1 MYAEKRQCGKKSAI
15 GRVGGKIKLGLEAK
29 SGFKIRLLGLHRR
42 VNIGNF
48 DG

>member
-15 GRVGGKIKLGLEAK
+15 GREGGKIKLGLEAK

-42 VNIGNF
+42 VKIGNF
-48 DG
+48 EG